1 MIQKVRAS
9 LIGTTNITGNL
20 IASGAVSGNNITTNL
35 IRGNNIVASTIT
47 GNLIAD
53 GAISTNNIVA
63 GAITG
68 NLIGSTAVA
77 SNNIVVGA
85 ITGNLIGSGAVSGNN
100 IVSNAIR
107 GNNIVAGTITGNL
120 IADGSISGNNIVN
133 NSIRANNI
141 VAGQIAG
148 NTLAANLQISLT
160 QVFETAN
167 IYTTAVGGNVNIDL
181 QNNTVYFFS
190 SNTTANVTF
199 NLRANT
205 QNTLDSQL
213 SIGQSVTTAILL
225 KQGATKYRANVYIDG
240 TLQAPFWLG
249 NSAPSY
255 ATTQQESV
263 DIYSFN
269 VVKTAANTYTVLAAN
284 SNFQKALSQNP

>member
-1 MIQKVRAS
+1 MPEQKVESGRIADGAI
-9 LIGTTNITGNL
+9 LGNKIATN
-20 IASGAVSGNNITTNL
+20 AV
-35 IRGNNIVASTIT
+35 RGNNIVAGTIT
-47 GNLIAD
+47 GNLIA
-53 GAISTNNIVA
+53 AQT
-63 GAITG
+63 ITG
-68 NLIGSTAVA
+68 DDLAD
-77 SNNIVVGA
+77 NI
-85 ITGNLIGSGAVSGNN
+85 
-100 IVSNAIR
+100 IR

-120 IADGSISGNNIVN
+120 IAPQTITGDDLAP

-141 VAGQIAG
+141 VAGQIAS
-148 NTLAANLQISLT
+148 NTLTSNLQISLT

-167 IYTTAVGGNVNIDL
+167 VFTTAVGGNVNIDL

-225 KQGATKYRANVYIDG
+225 KQGATRYRANVYVDG
-240 TLQAPFWLG
+240 VLQAPFYLG
-249 NSAPSY
+249 NSAPSF
-255 ATTQQESV
+255 ATTQQESI

-269 VVKTAANTYTVLAAN
+269 VIKTAANTYTILAAN
-284 SNFQKALSQNP
+284 SNFQKASNQNP